1 MGCLEL
7 FSRRTPLKEK
17 EGGGRREEGEG
28 EGGRGGREE
37 GSLSTYE
44 HMESLGPGE
53 VNTMLRSYLG
63 AVLDGGEGVTQNQDK
78 GDGGSGEGGGARDE
92 FQQ

>member
-1 MGCLEL
+1 
-7 FSRRTPLKEK
+7 
-17 EGGGRREEGEG
+17 
-28 EGGRGGREE
+28 
-37 GSLSTYE
+37 
-44 HMESLGPGE
+44 MESLGPGE

-78 GDGGSGEGGGARDE
+78 GDGSSGEDGGARDE

>member
-1 MGCLEL
+1 MFGTIFTEN
-7 FSRRTPLKEK
+7 TV
-17 EGGGRREEGEG
+17 EGGGRRREEEGEG
-28 EGGRGGREE
+28 GGGRGGEEE

-53 VNTMLRSYLG
+53 VNTLLRSYLG

-78 GDGGSGEGGGARDE
+78 GDGGSGEGGGASDE
-92 FQQ
+92 LQQ